1 MKDKTFAIIGGGIGG
16 LATCLAL
23 QQAGINAI
31 VYERAD
37 ELRAVGAGISLWA
50 NATRVLK
57 RLGLLEQTVA
67 RSEPID
73 FLEIK
78 TAAGKVLKTV
88 KIDNYE
94 VPSICIHRAALLEI
108 LRSGIEP
115 ERIRLN
121 KTFVRYERENDKVLA
136 HFSDGSTIEADA
148 LIAADGLKSIA
159 RAQMK
164 GDLPPVFRGYTV
176 WRGISDFLP
185 ENHRRG
191 FSSETSGAGHRFG
204 WFPVGAGKVYWFAT
218 GNQAEGENLSPSER
232 KKKAL
237 EIFGDWHSPIPET
250 IAATT
255 CENVLQNDCY
265 DREAEGGWADGNVL
279 LIGDAAHPTTPNMG
293 QGGCLA
299 LEDAICLAKI
309 LQAEA
314 SLETAFQMFESRRFP
329 RAKYI
334 IESSRRIGEIGQ
346 WQNPLAIGC
355 RNLAVRFFP
364 ESLFQKEQHK
374 AHGFEI

>member
-23 QQAGINAI
+23 QQAGMDAN

-37 ELRAVGAGISLWA
+37 ELREVGAGISLWA

-57 RLGLLEQTVA
+57 RLGLLEQA
-67 RSEPID
+67 ISRSEPID
-73 FLEIK
+73 FLEVK

-88 KIDNYE
+88 KIDNFE
-94 VPSICIHRAALLEI
+94 VPSVCIHRAALLEI
-108 LRSGIEP
+108 LRGAIVP

-121 KTFVRYERENDKVLA
+121 KTFVRYKQENNKVFA
-136 HFSDGSTIEADA
+136 YFSDGSTSEADA
-148 LIAADGLKSIA
+148 LIAADGLKSAA

-191 FSSETSGAGHRFG
+191 FSSESSGSGHRFG

-218 GNQAEGENLSPSER
+218 ANQAAGENVSSFER
-232 KKKAL
+232 KKKVL
-237 EIFGDWHSPIPET
+237 EIFGNWHFPILET
-250 IAATT
+250 IEATPD
-255 CENVLQNDCY
+255 ENVLQNDCY
-265 DREAEGGWADGNVL
+265 DREAEGGWTNGRVL
-279 LIGDAAHPTTPNMG
+279 LLGDAAHPTTPNMG

-299 LEDAICLAKI
+299 LEDAVCLTKI
-309 LQAEA
+309 LQTE
-314 SLETAFQMFESRRFP
+314 SSIETAFRKFEMERFP

-334 IESSRRIGEIGQ
+334 IESSRKIGAIGQ
-346 WQNPLAIGC
+346 WQNPLAVGC

-364 ESLFQKEQHK
+364 ESIFRKEQNRSF
-374 AHGFEI
+374 GYDV